1 MKNKKYGKNLSWDD
15 FDDAVLRIAKKFKGK
30 VEGVYGVKR
39 GGLCLAVALS
49 HELQIP
55 LVTFPN
61 SFDKKILWVDDI
73 VETGKTL
80 KEYLTYNMEYACW
93 IKVGKHNCYS
103 VHQGTSNAWI
113 IFPWENKKRAIEDME
128 KYVISH

>member
-1 MKNKKYGKNLSWDD
+1 MKSKTYAKDLSWDD
-15 FDDAVLRIAKKFKGK
+15 FNNAVLKIANEFKGK
-30 VEGVYGVKR
+30 VDGVYGVKR

-49 HELQIP
+49 HELEIP

-61 SFDKKILWVDDI
+61 NLDSKILWVDDI

-80 KEYLTYNMEYACW
+80 KEYFPYNMEYACW
-93 IKVGKHNCYS
+93 VKVGTHDCYS
-103 VHQGTSNAWI
+103 VHQETSNTWI